1 MQGSFTIT
9 CIVCPLP
16 VTSSNNMTSPCA
28 SVRVSPSDTLTSALL
43 ATMTKIRR
51 MVWGGVPVSE
61 ESGRLDSEHSIGCCK
76 SFGALIGAVCH
87 GVRVQV
93 DVFKTGHTVVA
104 FVNAYGFH
112 GCLADAAFTL
122 RLAAFNAPSTDLGC
136 DAERHRMVLRCLAH
150 RWRSR
155 RTFQAS
161 SGVRP
166 ASAKRTIV

>member
-16 VTSSNNMTSPCA
+16 VTSSNNTTSPCA
-28 SVRVSPSDTLTSALL
+28 SVRFSPSDTLTSALL
-43 ATMTKIRR
+43 ATVTKIRR
-51 MVWGGVPVSE
+51 VVGGVLVSE

-76 SFGALIGAVCH
+76 SSGALIDAVCH
-87 GVRVQV
+87 GVRRQAH
-93 DVFKTGHTVVA
+93 VFKVGHTVVA

-122 RLAAFNAPSTDLGC
+122 RLAAFNSPYADLGC